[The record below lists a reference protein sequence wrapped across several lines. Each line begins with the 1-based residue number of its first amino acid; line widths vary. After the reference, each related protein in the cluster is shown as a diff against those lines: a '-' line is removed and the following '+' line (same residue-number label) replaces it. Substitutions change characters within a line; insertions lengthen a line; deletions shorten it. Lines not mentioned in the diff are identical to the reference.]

1 MKSVA
6 APIRTASDLKANV
19 RDGSRLFHKTQV
31 RPLTMEEKQAQKA
44 ESVAAVARHDT
55 GKAKGAKVVPINANP
70 Q

>member
-1 MKSVA
+1 
-6 APIRTASDLKANV
+6 
-19 RDGSRLFHKTQV
+19 
-31 RPLTMEEKQAQKA
+31 MEEKQAQKA